1 MAQSELTPEVNMCKR
16 IIKNIFLQIL
26 SDVLYDW
33 FCVTLA
39 NSFPEG
45 LEDVS
50 KYPSLIEELL
60 RRGWKETELKG
71 VLRENFLRV
80 FREVENVRLKTKL
93 HLDSYERKSWCLA
106 ACFYWFF
113 PLSERVMKECKRLM
127 Q

>member
-1 MAQSELTPEVNMCKR
+1 MLN
-16 IIKNIFLQIL
+16 
-26 SDVLYDW
+26 VL
-33 FCVTLA
+33 VLTLA

-80 FREVENVRLKTKL
+80 FKEVENVRLKTKL
-93 HLDSYERKSWCLA
+93 HLDSYERNCWCLA
-106 ACFYWFF
+106 ACFYFF
-113 PLSERVMKECKRLM
+113 VPSLREL
-127 Q
+127 

>member
-1 MAQSELTPEVNMCKR
+1 MGVECFR
-16 IIKNIFLQIL
+16 
-26 SDVLYDW
+26 
-33 FCVTLA
+33 VTLT

-80 FREVENVRLKTKL
+80 FREVENVSLKSKL
-93 HLDSYERKSWCLA
+93 NLESY
-106 ACFYWFF
+106 
-113 PLSERVMKECKRLM
+113 
-127 Q
+127 